1 MTTTD
6 VFTQPGVYESA
17 VLQKHS
23 LPLREWQ
30 KEALVVWEK
39 NSNFGVTEAVTG
51 SGKSLVGILAAA
63 RALELSRELR
73 RSISGGKSE

>member
-6 VFTQPGVYESA
+6 VFTQAGVYESA

-30 KEALVVWEK
+30 KEALEVWEK
-39 NSNFGVTEAVTG
+39 NSNIGVTEAVTG

>member
-6 VFTQPGVYESA
+6 VFTQLGVYESA
-17 VLQKHS
+17 VLQKHA

-30 KEALVVWEK
+30 KEALAAWEK
-39 NSNFGVTEAVTG
+39 NSNIGVIEAVTG

-73 RSISGGKSE
+73 RAISGGKSE